1 MAKLKSK
8 VKNSKPAPMPNVSGD
23 KNFKSNMPK
32 IDGKKKEEE
41 LMERLSKVKKSKPV
55 PMPDVSNK
63 NYKSNMPKIDGKK
76 KEEELMEKL
85 KPSKPS
91 SSLDDK
97 MKKQLIEG
105 IDFITGKSASRRIA
119 SGGEVKKMESGGEVR
134 ASRKS
139 ARKSID
145 GCAVR
150 GKTRAARKV

>member
-32 IDGKKKEEE
+32 IDGNKKEKEI
-41 LMERLSKVKKSKPV
+41 MEQFRKPGRLSQKE
-55 PMPDVSNK
+55 
-63 NYKSNMPKIDGKK
+63 IELLK
-76 KEEELMEKL
+76 KERKPKKGYSTEKKLPDAIKNQL
-85 KPSKPS
+85 K
-91 SSLDDK
+91 
-97 MKKQLIEG
+97 EG
-105 IDFITGKSASRRIA
+105 VDFITGKSASRRIA

>member
-32 IDGKKKEEE
+32 IDGNKKEKEI
-41 LMERLSKVKKSKPV
+41 MEQFRKPGRLSQKEIELLNKERKPKKGYSTEKKL
-55 PMPDVSNK
+55 PDAIK
-63 NYKSNMPKIDGKK
+63 NQL
-76 KEEELMEKL
+76 KE
-85 KPSKPS
+85 
-91 SSLDDK
+91 
-97 MKKQLIEG
+97 G
-105 IDFITGKSASRRIA
+105 VDFITGKSASRRIA